1 MKKATFIKNAFIL
14 TATSLLLRTIGI
26 FFRIYMSNKVGAEG
40 MGLYQLIFS
49 IYVLGSTFATSGIST
64 AVTRLVADELVCG
77 TPKSVRHIL
86 HRAIALSLLI
96 GAASTAL
103 IFFGA
108 DIISA
113 YWIKDM
119 RAVPALKILCFSLP
133 SMGVSSCLRGYFI
146 ARRKVGN
153 PSRAQILEQAVRI
166 AVVMLLIDRFASMG
180 IAYACMAVMIG
191 DTVAEFASC
200 GHMALGYFL
209 DRRRLKKESFPSR
222 SPKPAYPVVRRL
234 LSIAAPITA
243 GRYLN
248 SILRTIE
255 NILVPSCLA
264 KYTSSKE
271 TGLSQFGMLK
281 GMAMPLIFFPAS
293 FLNALST
300 LLVPEISSAAALGHK
315 GTVNRA
321 VKHTL
326 HITLLASI
334 LISGV
339 FTVFAKEFGLLLYGS
354 EEVGFYLQVL
364 APLTP
369 IMYLES
375 VVDGILKG
383 LNQQVS
389 SLKYSV
395 ADSTIRIVLIFFL
408 VPARGMEGFLF
419 IMVLS
424 NIFTSF
430 LNLHR
435 LLTVTGVKLAWGQW
449 ILKPILAIT
458 TAGAVA
464 LLLGRFL
471 PFVHLSMLV
480 WLIAGIACLCLIY
493 GILLPLLG
501 CITRDDL
508 HRSVS
513 H

>member
-1 MKKATFIKNAFIL
+1 M
-14 TATSLLLRTIGI
+14 SL
-26 FFRIYMSNKVGAEG
+26 APP
-40 MGLYQLIFS
+40 
-49 IYVLGSTFATSGIST
+49 FATSGIST

-96 GAASTAL
+96 GIASTAL

-119 RAVPALKILCFSLP
+119 RAVPALRILCFSLP

-146 ARRKVGN
+146 ARRRVGN
-153 PSRAQILEQAVRI
+153 PSRAQILSRLSASRF
-166 AVVMLLIDRFASMG
+166 VMLLIDRFASMG

-209 DRRRLKKESFPSR
+209 DRRRLKKESFFALAK
-222 SPKPAYPVVRRL
+222 KPAYPVVRKL

-243 GRYLN
+243 GRYIN

-255 NILVPSCLA
+255 NILVPNCLA
-264 KYTSSKE
+264 KYTASKE

-315 GTVNRA
+315 ETVNRA

-339 FTVFAKEFGLLLYGS
+339 FTIFSKEFGVLLYGS

-375 VVDGILKG
+375 VVTAILKG

-395 ADSTIRIVLIFFL
+395 ADSALRIVLIFFL
-408 VPARGMEGFLF
+408 FPSADGRIPVHHGSQQHLYL
-419 IMVLS
+419 LS
-424 NIFTSF
+424 QYPSSSRC
-430 LNLHR
+430 HR
-435 LLTVTGVKLAWGQW
+435 HQTRV
-449 ILKPILAIT
+449 
-458 TAGAVA
+458 GAVDPQA
-464 LLLGRFL
+464 SSGDCHRRSRLAAARTISAARQSLHPRLADPRRGLSVRRLWYSASSSRLHHTGR
-471 PFVHLSMLV
+471 PAPPYQP
-480 WLIAGIACLCLIY
+480 LIFRKTARNRAVFC
-493 GILLPLLG
+493 
-501 CITRDDL
+501 
-508 HRSVS
+508 VS
-513 H
+513 L